1 MSKCIGCG
9 VKIQTE
15 DPKKIGYV
23 PEIKLIE
30 DGEEVYCK
38 RCYDIMHHN
47 ARYDY
52 STSTEN
58 YYKKISSIKNTNSLI
73 ILIVD
78 VLNLN
83 SSFIPNLKDYIG
95 NNKVLV
101 LINKTDILPNTI
113 KLNHL
118 EMHVKKLA
126 LDASL
131 NVASVMLIS
140 ASKKQNVDKVLEK
153 VKKIRY
159 KKDRKTTNFD
169 DCYVMGCA
177 SVGKST
183 FINAL
188 LKITNQIK
196 KDLITTSDEFNT
208 TLDFIKINLD
218 RKNYI
223 IDTPGI
229 INPNSFGAYLLPDS
243 VKKITPHKYI
253 KPRTY
258 QLNPDQ
264 TIFIGGLA
272 RLDFVEGEK
281 ISVSTY
287 VSNDLYVHRT
297 KTVNA
302 EEVFVKNVGKL
313 LNPPVTEKEIELLS
327 DTKVVEFKIESG
339 AYDLEIPGVG
349 FIHLTGT
356 NVLVNVTVYKEIEVK
371 MVKSFIC

>member
-1 MSKCIGCG
+1 
-9 VKIQTE
+9 
-15 DPKKIGYV
+15 
-23 PEIKLIE
+23 
-30 DGEEVYCK
+30 
-38 RCYDIMHHN
+38 
-47 ARYDY
+47 
-52 STSTEN
+52 
-58 YYKKISSIKNTNSLI
+58 
-73 ILIVD
+73 
-78 VLNLN
+78 
-83 SSFIPNLKDYIG
+83 
-95 NNKVLV
+95 
-101 LINKTDILPNTI
+101 
-113 KLNHL
+113 
-118 EMHVKKLA
+118 
-126 LDASL
+126 
-131 NVASVMLIS
+131 
-140 ASKKQNVDKVLEK
+140 
-153 VKKIRY
+153 
-159 KKDRKTTNFD
+159 
-169 DCYVMGCA
+169 MGCA

-272 RLDFVEGEK
+272 RLDFIEGEK

-327 DTKVVEFKIESG
+327 DTKVLEFKIENG

>member
-1 MSKCIGCG
+1 MNLSDVAI
-9 VKIQTE
+9 VTSDNPRTE

-95 NNKVLV
+95 NNKVLI

-140 ASKKQNVDKVLEK
+140 ASKKQNVDKVL
-153 VKKIRY
+153 
-159 KKDRKTTNFD
+159 DT
-169 DCYVMGCA
+169 
-177 SVGKST
+177 
-183 FINAL
+183 
-188 LKITNQIK
+188 
-196 KDLITTSDEFNT
+196 EFEE
-208 TLDFIKINLD
+208 
-218 RKNYI
+218 
-223 IDTPGI
+223 
-229 INPNSFGAYLLPDS
+229 
-243 VKKITPHKYI
+243 
-253 KPRTY
+253 TY
-258 QLNPDQ
+258 QIYQ
-264 TIFIGGLA
+264 
-272 RLDFVEGEK
+272 
-281 ISVSTY
+281 
-287 VSNDLYVHRT
+287 
-297 KTVNA
+297 
-302 EEVFVKNVGKL
+302 
-313 LNPPVTEKEIELLS
+313 ELLYALQNK
-327 DTKVVEFKIESG
+327 DFKTFASIYNGPGQVDYYGNKLEQ
-339 AYDLEIPGVG
+339 AY
-349 FIHLTGT
+349 
-356 NVLVNVTVYKEIEVK
+356 NQYK
-371 MVKSFIC
+371 

>member
-9 VKIQTE
+9 IKIQSN
-15 DPKKIGYV
+15 DPLKAGYV

-30 DGEEVYCK
+30 QGEEVYCK
-38 RCYDIMHHN
+38 RCYEIMHHN
-47 ARYDY
+47 ATYDY
-52 STSTEN
+52 STSTAS
-58 YYKKISSIKNTNSLI
+58 YYNKISCIKDTNSLI

-95 NNKVLV
+95 NNKVLI
-101 LINKTDILPNTI
+101 LINKTDLLPSTI

-118 EMHVKKLA
+118 EMFVKKLA
-126 LDASL
+126 EEQML
-131 NVASVMLIS
+131 NVVSVMMVS
-140 ASKKQNVDKVLEK
+140 AYKKQNVDKVLEK
-153 VKKIRY
+153 IKKLRFR
-159 KKDRKTTNFD
+159 KDRKTKNFED
-169 DCYVMGCA
+169 VYVMGCA

-188 LKITNQIK
+188 LKITNQIN
-196 KDLITTSDEFNT
+196 KDLITTSEVFNT

-218 RKNYI
+218 KKNFL

-229 INPNSFGAYLLPDS
+229 INPSSFGAYLLPDS
-243 VKKITPHKYI
+243 IKKITPHKYI

-264 TIFIGGLA
+264 TIFLGGLL

-302 EEVFVKNVGKL
+302 PEVFEKNVGSL
-313 LNPPVTEKEIELLS
+313 LNPPATAKEIELLS
-327 DTKVVEFKIESG
+327 ATKEVEFKFENG
-339 AYDLEIPGVG
+339 AYDLEVPGVG
-349 FIHLTGT
+349 FVHITGT
-356 NVLVNVTVYKEIEVK
+356 NVLVKAKVYEKIDLR
-371 MVKSFIC
+371 MVKTFIC